1 MLSGSEDRGGLA
13 RAIRFKESALAGGLP
28 ISIMQDQT
36 REPILSN
43 SQDAPGV
50 DPGVDPGAN
59 PGAGQPQR
67 TCLYAWH
74 QARGARL
81 VPFAGFSL
89 PLHYGGGLVAEHHK
103 TRQEAS
109 LFDVSHMGQLTLSGP
124 GVAGALEQLV
134 PLDLHELP
142 VGHMRYAVLPNA
154 AGGVLDDLLVS
165 RLASDRFGLVVNA
178 SRQKTDEA
186 WLRAH
191 VPPAISIEASGEALL
206 ALQGPCAA
214 AVLGTLMAGVEK
226 LAFMRFG
233 CFTYHGRSV
242 RVARSGYTG
251 EDGFEVALPPE
262 LAPVLA
268 DALVSDPRVGP
279 AGLGARDSLRLEAGL
294 CLYGQE
300 LTETLSPVAAGLA
313 WTIGKRRRQE
323 GGFLGSNRIL
333 EELQTG
339 PAAWRVGIILDGRAP
354 VRAGAILTDTTG
366 TSIGVVSSGGFSPSL
381 EKPIAMGYVRGYVQA
396 LPGRPASPPVSGEV
410 RLMRRQASLIGQ
422 FVSLPFLKP
431 RFYRG
436 NSS

>member
-1 MLSGSEDRGGLA
+1 
-13 RAIRFKESALAGGLP
+13 
-28 ISIMQDQT
+28 MQDQN
-36 REPILSN
+36 REPIVSD
-43 SQDAPGV
+43 SQDAPGLDSGV
-50 DPGVDPGAN
+50 DSGIDPGLDPGVA
-59 PGAGQPQR
+59 QPRR
-67 TCLYAWH
+67 TCLHAWH
-74 QARGARL
+74 KARGARL
-81 VPFAGFSL
+81 VSFAGFSL
-89 PLHYGGGLVAEHHK
+89 PLHYGGGIVAEHHK

-124 GVAGALEQLV
+124 GVAEALEKLV

-142 VGHMRYAVLPNA
+142 VGHMRYSVLPNA
-154 AGGVLDDLLVS
+154 SGGVLDDLLVS

-178 SRQKTDEA
+178 SRQMTDEA

-191 VPPAISIEASGEALL
+191 LPPSIYPAISIEASGDALL

-214 AVLGTLMAGVEK
+214 AVLGTLIAGVEK
-226 LAFMRFG
+226 LAFMHFG
-233 CFTYHGRSV
+233 TFTYDGRPV

-251 EDGFEVALPPE
+251 EDGFEIALPPE

-300 LTETLSPVAAGLA
+300 LTETTSPVAAGLA
-313 WTIGKRRRQE
+313 WTIGKRRRKE
-323 GGFLGSNRIL
+323 GGFFGANRIL

-354 VRAGAILTDTTG
+354 VRAGAVITDTTG
-366 TSIGVVSSGGFSPSL
+366 ASIGAVSSGGFSPSL
-381 EKPIAMGYVRGYVQA
+381 EKPIAMGYVGHVRG
-396 LPGRPASPPVSGEV
+396 ASAPPVSGEV
-410 RLMRRQASLIGQ
+410 RLMRRQASLVGQ

-436 NSS
+436 SSS